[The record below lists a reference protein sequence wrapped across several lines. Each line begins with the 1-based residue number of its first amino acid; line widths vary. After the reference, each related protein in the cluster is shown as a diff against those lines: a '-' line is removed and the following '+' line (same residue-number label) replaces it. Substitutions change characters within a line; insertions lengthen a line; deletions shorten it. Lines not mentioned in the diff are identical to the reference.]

1 MKNQPALTRRQ
12 FVGGTA
18 LLAGAAALPSL
29 LHAQSAAPQQKT
41 YHFNEATQP
50 AWTKAPLP
58 PGEPGKDYKPTV
70 TLNGSTLPFRVVD
83 GVKIFHLICEE
94 VDHVFVPRTQYND
107 ELRAYCWGFN
117 GQIHGPTI
125 ECVEGDRVR
134 IYVTNKLPASTSIH
148 WHGILMPSGMDGVG
162 GLSQAPIQ
170 PGETFKYEFTVWQHG
185 TFMYH
190 SHHDEMTQMALG
202 MLGLFVIHPREPGGP
217 PPDRDY
223 AFMLSEWK
231 IVPGTRRPDPSEMI
245 EFNVLTFNGR
255 AYPGTAPLL
264 AKLGERVRI
273 RFGNLSAMDHH
284 PIHIHGHA
292 WKIIETD
299 GGPIPKEGQW
309 PEVTVLVP
317 VGTTRTVEF
326 VANNPGDWAMHC
338 HMTHH
343 VMNQMG
349 HGLPNIVG
357 IEPGKLDKQVRAF
370 LPGSMTMG
378 QDGMADMGEMAMQ
391 IPANS
396 VPMVGSPGPH
406 GYITMGGMFTN
417 MKVRED
423 LGHLRPEQGEDFAYG
438 GWYENPP
445 GTQAMLASA
454 EDLERD
460 LGSMPKAKPVDEPM
474 RHMHKG

>member
-1 MKNQPALTRRQ
+1 MNNQPALTRRH

-29 LHAQSAAPQQKT
+29 LRAQNPAPQANTCQFDDAKK
-41 YHFNEATQP
+41 P
-50 AWTKAPLP
+50 VWTKAPLA
-58 PGEPGKDYKPTV
+58 PGEPDRDYRPTI
-70 TLNGSTLPFRVVD
+70 TLNGSTLPFRVVN
-83 GVKIFHLICEE
+83 GAKIFHLTCEE
-94 VDHVFVPRTQYND
+94 VDHVFVPRTEFND
-107 ELRAYCWGFN
+107 ELRALCWGFN

-125 ECVEGDRVR
+125 ECVEGDRLR
-134 IYVTNKLPASTSIH
+134 IYVTNRLPASTSIH
-148 WHGILMPSGMDGVG
+148 WHGILLPSGMDGVG
-162 GLSQAPIQ
+162 GLSQAPIE

-202 MLGLFVIHPREPGGP
+202 MLGMLVIHPREPVGP
-217 PPDRDY
+217 VPDRDY
-223 AFMLSEWK
+223 VFMLSEWK
-231 IVPGTRRPDPSEMI
+231 IKPGTKRPDPNEMT

-264 AKLGERVRI
+264 ARLGDRVRI
-273 RFGNLSAMDHH
+273 RLGNLSAMDHH

-292 WKIIETD
+292 WKIIEAD
-299 GGPIPKEGQW
+299 GGSIPEAAQW
-309 PEVTVLVP
+309 PGTSVFLA

-326 VANNPGDWAMHC
+326 VANNLGDWAMHC

-357 IEPGKLDKQVRAF
+357 IESGKLDKKVRAF
-370 LPGSMTMG
+370 LPGYMTMG
-378 QDGMADMGEMAMQ
+378 EDGMAEMGEMGMS
-391 IPANS
+391 IPPNS

-406 GYITMGGMFTN
+406 GYITMGGMYTN
-417 MKVRED
+417 LKVRED
-423 LGHLRPEQGEDFAYG
+423 LGDLRPEEGKDFAYG

-445 GTQAMLASA
+445 CTQAMRASV
-454 EDLERD
+454 EDLKLD
-460 LGSMPKAKPVDEPM
+460 LGFLPDSKRLEKPGIRP
-474 RHMHKG
+474 G

>member
-1 MKNQPALTRRQ
+1 MKNQPALTRRH

-18 LLAGAAALPSL
+18 VLAGAATLPSL
-29 LHAQSAAPQQKT
+29 LRAQSAAAQPDS
-41 YHFNEATQP
+41 YHFNETTQP
-50 AWTKAPLP
+50 AWTKAPLA
-58 PGEPGKDYKPTV
+58 PGEPGRDYKPTV
-70 TLNGSTLPFRVVD
+70 TLNGSTLPFRVIE
-83 GVKIFHLICEE
+83 GVKVFHLTCEE
-94 VDHVFVPRTQYND
+94 VDHVFVPKTQYND
-107 ELRAYCWGFN
+107 ELRAFCWGFN

-125 ECVEGDRVR
+125 ECVEGDRIR

-202 MLGLFVIHPREPGGP
+202 MLGLLVIHPREPADP

-231 IVPGTRRPDPSEMI
+231 IVPGTRRPDPNEMV

-264 AKLGERVRI
+264 AKVGERVRI

-292 WKIIETD
+292 WRVIETD
-299 GGPIPKEGQW
+299 GGPIPREGQW

-317 VGTTRTVEF
+317 VGNTRTVEF
-326 VANNPGDWAMHC
+326 IANNPGDWAMHC

-343 VMNQMG
+343 IMNQMG

-357 IEPGKLDKQVRAF
+357 IEPGKLDEQVRAF
-370 LPGSMTMG
+370 LPGYMTMG
-378 QDGMADMGEMAMQ
+378 QDGMGDMAEMAMR
-391 IPANS
+391 IPPNS

-406 GYITMGGMFTN
+406 GYITMGGMYTN
-417 MKVRED
+417 LKVREE
-423 LGHLRPEQGEDFAYG
+423 LGTLKPEEGGDFAYG

-445 GTQAMLASA
+445 GTQAMPATA
-454 EDLERD
+454 EDLKRD
-460 LGSMPKAKPVDEPM
+460 LGSIPEVKPMGRPM
-474 RHMHKG
+474 HHMHKG

>member
-1 MKNQPALTRRQ
+1 MKNQNALTRRR

-18 LLAGAAALPSL
+18 LLAGAATLPSRL
-29 LHAQSAAPQQKT
+29 SAQTTAPAQDS

-50 AWTKAPLP
+50 AWTKTPLA

-83 GVKIFHLICEE
+83 GVKVFHLTCEE
-94 VDHVFVPRTQYND
+94 VDHVFVPKTRFND

-134 IYVTNKLPASTSIH
+134 IYVTNRLPASTSIH

-162 GLSQAPIQ
+162 GLSQAPIP
-170 PGETFKYEFTVWQHG
+170 PGQTFKYEYTVWQHG

-202 MLGLFVIHPREPGGP
+202 MLGLFVIHPRNPSVP
-217 PPDRDY
+217 SPDRDY
-223 AFMLSEWK
+223 ALMLSEWK

-299 GGPIPKEGQW
+299 GGPIPEEGQW

-317 VGTTRTVEF
+317 VGSTRTVEF

-343 VMNQMG
+343 TMNQMG
-349 HGLPNIVG
+349 HAFPNIVG
-357 IEPGKLDKQVRAF
+357 IEPGKLDKQVRTF
-370 LPGSMTMG
+370 LPGYMTMG
-378 QDGMADMGEMAMQ
+378 QDGMGDMAEMAMQ
-391 IPANS
+391 IPPNS

-406 GYITMGGMFTN
+406 GYITMGGMYTN
-417 MKVRED
+417 LKVREE
-423 LGHLRPEQGEDFAYG
+423 LGSLKPEEGEDFAYG

-445 GTQAMLASA
+445 GTQAMAATA
-454 EDLERD
+454 EDLKRD
-460 LGSMPKAKPVDEPM
+460 LGLIPEVKPMGKPM
-474 RHMHKG
+474 HHMHKG

>member
-1 MKNQPALTRRQ
+1 MKNQHALTRRR
-12 FVGGTA
+12 FVGGAA
-18 LLAGAAALPSL
+18 LLA
-29 LHAQSAAPQQKT
+29 SAATVPARLSAQT
-41 YHFNEATQP
+41 TAPARDSYHFNEATQP
-50 AWTKAPLP
+50 AWTKAPLA
-58 PGEPGKDYKPTV
+58 PGEPAKDYKPTV

-83 GVKIFHLICEE
+83 GVKVFHLTCEE
-94 VDHVFVPRTQYND
+94 VDHVFVPRTRFND

-162 GLSQAPIQ
+162 GLSQAPIP
-170 PGETFKYEFTVWQHG
+170 PGQTFKYEYTVWQHG

-202 MLGLFVIHPREPGGP
+202 MLGLFVIHPRNPSMP

-299 GGPIPKEGQW
+299 GGPIPEEGQW

-349 HGLPNIVG
+349 HAFPNIVG
-357 IEPGKLDKQVRAF
+357 IEPGKLDKQVRTF
-370 LPGSMTMG
+370 LPGYMTMG
-378 QDGMADMGEMAMQ
+378 QDGMGDMAEMAMQ
-391 IPANS
+391 IPPNS

-406 GYITMGGMFTN
+406 GYITMGGMYTN
-417 MKVRED
+417 LKVREE
-423 LGHLRPEQGEDFAYG
+423 LGSLKPEEGEDFAYG

-445 GTQAMLASA
+445 GTEATAATA
-454 EDLERD
+454 EDLKRD
-460 LGSMPKAKPVDEPM
+460 LGSIPEVKPMGKPM
-474 RHMHKG
+474 HHMHKG

>member
-1 MKNQPALTRRQ
+1 MKNQPVITRRH

-18 LLAGAAALPSL
+18 FLAGAAALPSL
-29 LHAQSAAPQQKT
+29 LRAQDPAPQANA
-41 YHFNEATQP
+41 YHFNEANQP
-50 AWTKAPLP
+50 AWTKAPLAP
-58 PGEPGKDYKPTV
+58 AEPGRDYKPTV
-70 TLNGSTLPFRVVD
+70 TLNGSTLPFRVVE
-83 GVKIFHLICEE
+83 GVKVFHLTCEE
-94 VDHVFVPRTQYND
+94 VDHVFVPRTKYND
-107 ELRAYCWGFN
+107 ELRALCWAFN
-117 GQIHGPTI
+117 GQVHGPTI
-125 ECVEGDRVR
+125 ECGEGDRVR

-148 WHGILMPSGMDGVG
+148 WHSILVPSGMDGVG

-202 MLGLFVIHPREPGGP
+202 MLGMFVIHPREPKGP
-217 PPDRDY
+217 VPDRDY
-223 AFMLSEWK
+223 VSLQSEWK
-231 IVPGTRRPDPSEMI
+231 IVPGTKRPDPNEMTD
-245 EFNVLTFNGR
+245 FNVLTFNGR

-264 AKLGERVRI
+264 ARVGDRVRI

-299 GGPIPKEGQW
+299 GGPIPEAGQW
-309 PEVTVLVP
+309 PETTVLVP
-317 VGTTRTVEF
+317 VGATRTVEF
-326 VANNPGDWAMHC
+326 IANNSGDWAMHC

-357 IEPGKLDKQVRAF
+357 IDPEQLDKRVRVF
-370 LPGSMTMG
+370 LPGYMTMG
-378 QDGMADMGEMAMQ
+378 QDGMGEMAEMPMT
-391 IPANS
+391 IPPNS

-406 GYITMGGMFTN
+406 GYITMGGMYTN

-423 LGHLRPEQGEDFAYG
+423 LGDLKPEEGKDFAYG
-438 GWYENPP
+438 GWYQNPS
-445 GTQAMLASA
+445 GTQAIAATQDEL
-454 EDLERD
+454 LRD
-460 LGSMPKAKPVDEPM
+460 LGSVPESHPTGKPM
-474 RHMHKG
+474 HHMHHG

>member
-18 LLAGAAALPSL
+18 FLVGAAALPSL
-29 LHAQSAAPQQKT
+29 VRAQSAAPQPDSYQ
-41 YHFNEATQP
+41 FNDTTQP
-50 AWTKAPLP
+50 AWAKAPLA
-58 PGEPGKDYKPTV
+58 PGEPGKEYKPTV
-70 TLNGSTLPFRVVD
+70 TLNASTLPFRVVD
-83 GVKIFHLICEE
+83 GVKVFHLTCEE

-170 PGETFKYEFTVWQHG
+170 PGQTFKYEYTVWQHG

-202 MLGLFVIHPREPGGP
+202 MLGLFVIHPREPKAP

-223 AFMLSEWK
+223 ALMLSEWK

-292 WKIIETD
+292 WRIIETD
-299 GGPIPKEGQW
+299 GGPIAEEGQW

-317 VGTTRTVEF
+317 VGATRTVEF

-349 HGLPNIVG
+349 HGLPNVVG
-357 IEPGKLDKQVRAF
+357 IEPGTLDKQVRAF
-370 LPGSMTMG
+370 LPGYMTMG
-378 QDGMADMGEMAMQ
+378 QDGMGDMAEMAMQ
-391 IPANS
+391 IPPNS

-406 GYITMGGMFTN
+406 GYITMGGMYTN
-417 MKVRED
+417 LKVRED
-423 LGHLRPEQGEDFAYG
+423 LGILRPEEGEDFAYG
-438 GWYENPP
+438 GWYESPP

-454 EDLERD
+454 EDLKRD
-460 LGSMPKAKPVDEPM
+460 LGSIPDVKPMNKPM
-474 RHMHKG
+474 HYMHKG